1 MTAVGC
7 SVLHRAGGVSS
18 GTDPARGLLYDACMN
33 KQIISKATAVATAK
47 PMTSKRKTAV
57 KMDLKGTT
65 ARSAELRRML
75 IGRRSELQAEVESG
89 IRSGRSGRPKE
100 GGDNL
105 EDSDAAVQGDIA
117 LSLLQMR
124 AEMLARIELA
134 IVRLDAGR
142 YGSCAEC
149 DEDITERRL
158 SALPFAVRC
167 QACEQRRE
175 QLLGRA
181 ERQAQQRGSF
191 WLLSDKTGS

>member
-1 MTAVGC
+1 
-7 SVLHRAGGVSS
+7 
-18 GTDPARGLLYDACMN
+18 MN
-33 KQIISKATAVATAK
+33 KQIISSGIAIASARPTA
-47 PMTSKRKTAV
+47 SKRKTAA
-57 KMDLKGTT
+57 KMGLVGPA
-65 ARSAELRRML
+65 ARTAELRRML
-75 IGRRSELQAEVESG
+75 VGRRNELQAEVENG

-117 LSLLQMR
+117 ISLLQMR
-124 AEMLARIELA
+124 AEMLTRIELA

-142 YGSCAEC
+142 YGSCSEC
-149 DEDITERRL
+149 DEDIAERRL

-167 QACEQRRE
+167 QACEERRE